1 MYNTFVKPIDAI
13 LNRFTMYRVVLY
25 GLIGVL
31 IIAVVLAAVGVL
43 GVSALG
49 LLGTTTILIGGCYA
63 ANKVLSW
70 TFRAPTNS
78 ESCVAAY
85 YGTVLRQFHQR
96 YIQSAGARKLGA

>member
-49 LLGTTTILIGGCYA
+49 LYYHPDWWLLCSKQGS
-63 ANKVLSW
+63 VLD
-70 TFRAPTNS
+70 F
-78 ESCVAAY
+78 SCSY
-85 YGTVLRQFHQR
+85 E
-96 YIQSAGARKLGA
+96 